1 MKNNFIFPLCAVFAL
16 IITSAIFTGC
26 RPQSAVSVPVP
37 TRTLHLGNPAPAGTA
52 FDILAHRIK
61 EYVETRSNG
70 RYNILVYPDAT
81 LGHQE
86 MIIQA
91 MVAGTVDLAI
101 VNSATITQFAEE
113 LGVLDLP
120 FLFSDWDEVLKFLHS
135 DIIGEIYSISDAA
148 GLSTLAFMP
157 RGFRHTIN
165 NRNPITVPSDF
176 EDLRIRVLGT
186 PVFIDTF
193 TALGANP
200 QGIPW
205 EGTFAALQEGRV
217 EGKENTI
224 VTINDYNFYEIQR
237 YLSKTGH
244 FFAFAGIIASPVML
258 NSIPPEDEELIRRAA
273 FDAAISVGAEQRE
286 AENEALENLRRN
298 GMSVNDIP
306 DKQPFIDMMAPVYD
320 SFFSAHANLS
330 YNAIRSAINGSAP

>member
-16 IITSAIFTGC
+16 IITSAISTGC

-101 VNSATITQFAEE
+101 VNSAAITQFAEE

-148 GLSTLAFMP
+148 GISTLAFMP

-165 NRNPITVPSDF
+165 NRGPITVPSDF
-176 EDLRIRVLGT
+176 ADLRIRVLRT
-186 PVFIDTF
+186 PVFMDTF

-224 VTINDYNFYEIQR
+224 VTINDYNFHEIQR
-237 YLSKTGH
+237 YLSMTGH
-244 FFAFAGIIASPVML
+244 FFAFAGIIASPIML
-258 NSIPPEDEELIRRAA
+258 SSIPAEDEELIRRAV
-273 FDAAISVGAEQRE
+273 FDAALSLGVEQL
-286 AENEALENLRRN
+286 ADENVALANLQTN
-298 GMSVNDIP
+298 GMQINEIP
-306 DKQPFIDMMAPVYD
+306 DKQPFIDMMEPVYNN
-320 SFFSAHANLS
+320 FFRTHSRK
-330 YNAIRSAINGSAP
+330 YYDMIRNAIK